1 MPGRHLPPDHSKG
14 DANTLGG
21 YMAVHDR
28 PAAFAGSD
36 GFSYSAE
43 ILADETGEADRPFGA
58 YLVFVRWA
66 RIGAASPAGHVESE
80 FVAYGTTP
88 EDALRAAGALKLNA
102 VKQILDRLIAAVR
115 GGAPTRQWWDA
126 MRAED
131 VGETD
136 AKIARE
142 GDAEIVGEADAEI
155 ADEADAH
162 DRGDAE

>member
-43 ILADETGEADRPFGA
+43 ILADETGDADRPFGA
-58 YLVFVRWA
+58 YLLFVRWA

-88 EDALRAAGALKLNA
+88 EDALHAAGALKLNA
-102 VKQILDRLIAAVR
+102 VKQILDRLIAAVP

-131 VGETD
+131 VDSGNEED
-136 AKIARE
+136 V
-142 GDAEIVGEADAEI
+142 GGPDAEIVDRADAE
-155 ADEADAH
+155 DVGRADAH
-162 DRGDAE
+162 DVAEDE